1 MTRLCRDTCEE
12 ENLPVRKKILLRKKN
27 SLGQPPFRGRES
39 RKRETLPGPEP
50 PLQKPLFGEG
60 NPASV
65 KHFRDRNR
73 HCMKSFEAGRPG
85 GRKTL

>member
-12 ENLPVRKKILLRKKN
+12 ENPSEKEKFSGTAPFWERK
-27 SLGQPPFRGRES
+27 F